1 MKPNK
6 TRLTL
11 SILVI
16 APIIIWTLLP
26 DYLQKA
32 ILYQH
37 PGIDDYTLF
46 DNRVVSA
53 SPTPVPWPLSAH
65 YNKKPLATQWR
76 DSLEHYKT
84 VAYLVVKNDTLLH
97 EEYWD
102 HYDTTSLSNS
112 FSMAKSI
119 VGLLVGCAIE
129 DGAIKSVDQKAADFL
144 PHLNN
149 EWGAKLTIKDLLTMS
164 SASSWDE
171 SYSSATSITTK
182 AYYGKNL
189 NKLMETIKIDE
200 EPGMTFEYESGN
212 TQLLAMIITNATGK
226 TISQYTSEKIWQPLG
241 AQHDAL
247 WSLGRADGIE
257 KAYCCFNTNARDF
270 ARLGLLILHH
280 GMVNGQQIIPA
291 AYINETITPATYL
304 KNKDGVAVDYYG
316 YHWWLLNYRGM
327 TMPVARGILGQYIIV
342 IPEHNAIVVRL
353 GHERSKTQINNF
365 PIDIYPYVDAALEIL
380 EQ

>member
-1 MKPNK
+1 M
-6 TRLTL
+6 
-11 SILVI
+11 
-16 APIIIWTLLP
+16 P

-53 SPTPVPWPLSAH
+53 SPTPVPWPLSDH
-65 YNKKPLATQWR
+65 YNKKPVAPQWH

-102 HYDTTSLSNS
+102 HYDNTSLSNS

-200 EPGMTFEYESGN
+200 EPGVTFEYESGN
-212 TQLLAMIITNATGK
+212 TQLLAMIITKATGK

-353 GHERSKTQINNF
+353 GHERSQTQINNF
-365 PIDIYPYVDAALEIL
+365 PIEIYPYVDAAMEIL

>member
-1 MKPNK
+1 MKTNK

-37 PGIDDYTLF
+37 SGIDDYNLF

-53 SPTPVPWPLSAH
+53 APTPVPWPLSDRF
-65 YNKKPLATQWR
+65 NKKPLATQWR

-102 HYDTTSLSNS
+102 NYGTTSLSNS

-182 AYYGKNL
+182 AYYGKDL
-189 NKLMETIKIDE
+189 NKLMETIKIE
-200 EPGMTFEYESGN
+200 QEPGVTFEYESGN
-212 TQLLAMIITNATGK
+212 TQLLAMIITKATGK
-226 TISQYTSEKIWQPLG
+226 TISQYTAEKLWQPLG
-241 AQHDAL
+241 AQNDAL

-257 KAYCCFNTNARDF
+257 KAYCCFNSNARDF

-291 AYINETITPATYL
+291 DYINETITPATYL
-304 KNKDGVAVDYYG
+304 KDKNGVAVDYYG

-327 TMPVARGILGQYIIV
+327 KMPVARGILGQYIIV

-353 GHERSKTQINNF
+353 GHERSQRQTNNF